1 MQFLGLCDSAYILNL
16 IIYQSIVLRN
26 IRIKEYSVKE
36 ERINIRSHAFGLL
49 LSLAALSLLMIKAA
63 EESQLVYFVAYLIY
77 GLSQVAVF
85 SASTL
90 YHAAREKEHRSRLNI
105 FDHSAIYLSI
115 AGTYTPIAMLVIPGV
130 WGWSVFAVIWL
141 MALIGVVLK
150 LFFTGQFDLI
160 STIGYVGMGL
170 IILVA
175 IKPLITHMSLWGLI
189 WLACGGVF
197 YISGS
202 VLYRLDNWP
211 YNHAAFHFFVLIA
224 AICHFFMIYFHT

>member
-1 MQFLGLCDSAYILNL
+1 M
-16 IIYQSIVLRN
+16 RN
-26 IRIKEYSVKE
+26 IRIKEYPAKE
-36 ERINIRSHAFGLL
+36 ERINIWSHAIGLL
-49 LSLAALSLLMIKAA
+49 LSFAALFLLMNKAA
-63 EESQLVYFVAYLIY
+63 NQDQFIYTLAYLIY
-77 GLSQVAVF
+77 GLSQIAVF

-90 YHAAREKEHRSRLNI
+90 YHAAKNEKSRRRLNI

-141 MALIGVVLK
+141 AALMGIVLK
-150 LFFTGQFDLI
+150 LFFTGRYDLI

-175 IKPLITHMSLWGLI
+175 LKPLIEQMTLWGLI
-189 WLACGGVF
+189 WLAIGGLF
-197 YISGS
+197 YISGA
-202 VLYRLDNWP
+202 VLYRLEKLP

-224 AICHFFMIYFHT
+224 AVCHFLMVYFHT